1 MEVEEQA
8 SSDSTISSRLRSPR
22 YKPVKRGKLAS
33 LQNYATFPR
42 SNNGTPRASPRHSGN
57 STPHKLN
64 HQSSLPS
71 LSSSAP
77 VSTNP
82 AALSSRLAQHFRS
95 KGEENRAEGERRRT
109 RWDSAKYEDPTEE
122 AARQGDVSHWDRC
135 QPQLKGIRGKVKL
148 GNLLAS
154 GRELEQQVVNESRER
169 EVESGRSH
177 SQRLSQR
184 NRKVTLR
191 RRSMSRE
198 IATTRIRKH
207 SMEMFQTK

>member
-1 MEVEEQA
+1 MRIQQKKQRDREMSV
-8 SSDSTISSRLRSPR
+8 I
-22 YKPVKRGKLAS
+22 G
-33 LQNYATFPR
+33 
-42 SNNGTPRASPRHSGN
+42 
-57 STPHKLN
+57 
-64 HQSSLPS
+64 
-71 LSSSAP
+71 
-77 VSTNP
+77 
-82 AALSSRLAQHFRS
+82 
-95 KGEENRAEGERRRT
+95 
-109 RWDSAKYEDPTEE
+109 
-122 AARQGDVSHWDRC
+122 DRC
-135 QPQLKGIRGKVKL
+135 QPQLKGIRGKVNL

-207 SMEMFQTK
+207 SMEMYHPLQTK